1 MKKTNDFKIRIADGG
16 SDTFSAGYKT
26 MRDKDALNLAR
37 DICFIMSKNFIP
49 EGSRGSFL
57 AHLSYSL
64 LHDVLKKDF
73 NPDNIIKNI
82 KNGKYFLDKW
92 KIRDKT
98 ETQTSASPTSKE
110 GMELWEFSLIH
121 STK

>member
-1 MKKTNDFKIRIADGG
+1 MCS
-16 SDTFSAGYKT
+16 SDLHF
-26 MRDKDALNLAR
+26 
-37 DICFIMSKNFIP
+37 F
-49 EGSRGSFL
+49 
-57 AHLSYSL
+57 YSL

-110 GMELWEFSLIH
+110 GMELPLNPIPSQLDNQNNNGSGTKP
-121 STK
+121 STRGI